1 MPASDDP
8 TVGLCA
14 SCKHCRIVQAA
25 RSTFHL
31 CTRSFTDERFRKYPP
46 LPVLRCIG
54 YEKLMFSSDSGPDE
68 PKDR

>member
-1 MPASDDP
+1 MADDP
-8 TVGLCA
+8 EAGLCA
-14 SCKHCRIVQAA
+14 SCKHCRIVQAV

-54 YEKLMFSSDSGPDE
+54 YEKLPFSSDSALKGTE
-68 PKDR
+68 DR

>member
-1 MPASDDP
+1 
-8 TVGLCA
+8 
-14 SCKHCRIVQAA
+14 VQAA